1 MIPKRWAPVSD
12 KIMLNQKAAEI
23 VSTEVKHSGWSTF
36 LMATLRLPDGTIVTR
51 AIEDHGN
58 AVAVLP
64 YDPARRTAILVQQL
78 RAPALYAAQHPHFL
92 EAVAGRIDD
101 GEDAENCARREAA
114 EEAGLELRALERVAR
129 AWAMPG
135 VSTEQMDLF
144 LGEYSA
150 ADRVGAGGG
159 VAGEHENIEVIEL
172 PLSRLAAMA
181 DAGELHDM
189 KLLLLLQTLRLRRS
203 ELFSF

>member
-1 MIPKRWAPVSD
+1 MSCAENSSGD
-12 KIMLNQKAAEI
+12 GAEI
-23 VSTEVKHSGWSTF
+23 VSTEVKHRGWSTF
-36 LMATLRLPDGTIVTR
+36 LLATIRLPDGTTISR

-64 YDPARRTAILVQQL
+64 YDPERRTAILVQQF
-78 RAPALYAAQHPHFL
+78 RAPALYGAKQNHVL

-101 GEDAENCARREAA
+101 GEDPESCARREAV
-114 EEAGLELRALERVAR
+114 EEAGLKLNALDRVAR

-144 LGEYSA
+144 LGEYGE

-181 DAGELHDM
+181 DAGDLHDM
-189 KLLLLLQTLRLRRS
+189 KLLLLVQTLRLRRP
-203 ELFSF
+203 ELFGRLTA

>member
-1 MIPKRWAPVSD
+1 M
-12 KIMLNQKAAEI
+12 AEI
-23 VSTEVKHSGWSTF
+23 VGTEIKHRGWSTF
-36 LMATLRLPDGTIVTR
+36 LLATIKLPDGTAITR

-64 YDPARRTAILVQQL
+64 YDPVRRTATLVQQL
-78 RAPALYAAQHPHFL
+78 RAPALYAAQQTHFL
-92 EAVAGRIDD
+92 EAVAGCVDE
-101 GEDAENCARREAA
+101 GEDAESSARRETI
-114 EEAGLELRALERVAR
+114 EEAGLQLHNLEYIAR

-144 LGEYSA
+144 LGEYSE

-181 DAGELHDM
+181 DAGDLHDM
-189 KLLLLLQTLRLRRS
+189 KLLVLLQTLRLRRS
-203 ELFSF
+203 DLFSP